1 MSSPL
6 DVAKVA
12 VFAQV
17 VAASVGPLS
26 DVAVNRAVVRPSG
39 TTSSTQGGKAQKA
52 HNQDDGEDSE
62 DAVGNSV
69 LTRPLASH
77 RRTEG

>member
-6 DVAKVA
+6 DIAKVA

-26 DVAVNRAVVRPSG
+26 DVAVNWAVVRASG
-39 TTSSTQGGKAQKA
+39 TTPRSEGGKA
-52 HNQDDGEDSE
+52 
-62 DAVGNSV
+62 
-69 LTRPLASH
+69 
-77 RRTEG
+77 

>member
-17 VAASVGPLS
+17 VAAAVGPLS
-26 DVAVNRAVVRPSG
+26 DVAVNRAVVRRSG
-39 TTSSTQGGKAQKA
+39 TTSRTEGGKAQKA

-62 DAVGNSV
+62 DAVGSFV
-69 LTRPLASH
+69 LSRLY
-77 RRTEG
+77 